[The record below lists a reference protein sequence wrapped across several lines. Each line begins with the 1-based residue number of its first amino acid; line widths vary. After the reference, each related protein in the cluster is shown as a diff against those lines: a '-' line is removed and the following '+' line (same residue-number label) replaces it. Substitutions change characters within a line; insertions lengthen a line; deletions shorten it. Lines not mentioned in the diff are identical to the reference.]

1 MYGNVFL
8 GLESTSY
15 LKLPCIPNPETSQLA
30 WRWGLSSV
38 GVWCQCFG
46 QHLWSSTGGK
56 NLNIRF
62 FLNQAAG
69 VVHVFRLL
77 FFFLTCQS
85 PLGLQSIRCKFDFPG
100 YISPLEPPDAGIHQ
114 SWAEELKDPPRRNDA
129 QGRERSEKDR
139 LGCSEKN
146 MESDWVLTDVADV
159 YF

>member
-56 NLNIRF
+56 HLNIRF

-69 VVHVFRLL
+69 VVHVFWLL
-77 FFFLTCQS
+77 FFFFDLPIPTWLAIHPLQVRLSWLHLTPWTPWCWDPS
-85 PLGLQSIRCKFDFPG
+85 KLSWRV
-100 YISPLEPPDAGIHQ
+100 ERPPKKKRRAG
-114 SWAEELKDPPRRNDA
+114 SRTK
-129 QGRERSEKDR
+129 RERPFGLLR
-139 LGCSEKN
+139 KN